1 MLWRRFRRHKRAFTL
16 VELLVAIVIMSI
28 LAISVVLISSAASR
42 TFIRGEET
50 IAADDVKDIVME
62 YIRITLRNAK
72 KVYLSNDPTLM
83 GTSGTPLIAECNM
96 LFAGNVIPA
105 ADGKPVGVSDEYPDG
120 RIYPLGK
127 HNVTVNGIPRT
138 ETVIGGSRTET
149 VIGGYVYHMSSNV
162 DGVLDWDAPT
172 PLFGGTTLKPA
183 TGVYGEYLV
192 GGLTFSPIERRDT
205 SGDNG
210 QGISYAVTVNF
221 TVFRERDVAADGESY
236 TATLAS
242 DVVTFLNLEQRKSP
256 IKEGGKDAGDVK
268 NASSGTYSYIFYS

>member
-16 VELLVAIVIMSI
+16 VELLVAMVIMSI
-28 LAISVVLISSAASR
+28 LAISVFLISSAASR

-62 YIRITLRNAK
+62 YIRITLRSAK

-96 LFAGNVIPA
+96 LFAGNVIPD
-105 ADGKPVGVSDEYPDG
+105 ADGKPVGD

-138 ETVIGGSRTET
+138 ETVIGG
-149 VIGGYVYHMSSNV
+149 YVYHMGSNV

-172 PLFGGTTLKPA
+172 PLFGGTTLEPV
-183 TGVYGEYLV
+183 TEVYGEYLV
-192 GGLTFSPIERRDT
+192 GGLTFMPIVRTEGKE
-205 SGDNG
+205 SGS
-210 QGISYAVTVNF
+210 SYAVTVNF

-242 DVVTFLNLEQRKSP
+242 DVVSFLNLEQRKSP
-256 IKEGGKDAGDVK
+256 IKVGAESAGGVI

>member
-28 LAISVVLISSAASR
+28 LAISVFLISSAASR

-62 YIRITLRNAK
+62 YIRITLRSAK
-72 KVYLSNDPTLM
+72 KVYLSNDPTLI

-96 LFAGNVIPA
+96 LFAGNVIPDA
-105 ADGKPVGVSDEYPDG
+105 AGNPVGVSDEYPRG

-127 HNVTVNGIPRT
+127 RNVTVNGIP
-138 ETVIGGSRTET
+138 RTET

-172 PLFGGTTLKPA
+172 PLFGGTTLEPV
-183 TGVYGEYLV
+183 TEVYGEYLV
-192 GGLTFSPIERRDT
+192 GGLTFTPIVRTEGKE
-205 SGDNG
+205 SGS
-210 QGISYAVTVNF
+210 SYAVTVNF

-242 DVVTFLNLEQRKSP
+242 DVVSFLNLEQRKSP
-256 IKEGGKDAGDVK
+256 VKVGAESAGDVI

>member
-28 LAISVVLISSAASR
+28 LAISVFLISSAASR

-62 YIRITLRNAK
+62 YIGITLRSAK
-72 KVYLSNDPTLM
+72 KVYLSNDPTLV

-96 LFAGNVIPA
+96 LFAGNVIPD
-105 ADGKPVGVSDEYPDG
+105 ADGKPVGD

-127 HNVTVNGIPRT
+127 HNVTVNGIA
-138 ETVIGGSRTET
+138 RTET
-149 VIGGYVYHMSSNV
+149 VIGGYVYHMGSDV
-162 DGVLDWDAPT
+162 DGVLDWGAPA
-172 PLFGGTTLKPA
+172 PLFGGTTLAPA

-192 GGLTFSPIERRDT
+192 GGLTFSPIVREAGKE
-205 SGDNG
+205 SGN
-210 QGISYAVTVNF
+210 SYAVTVNF
-221 TVFRERDVAADGESY
+221 TVFRARDVAADGESY

-256 IKEGGKDAGDVK
+256 IKVGAESAGDVI
-268 NASSGTYSYIFYS
+268 NASGGTYSYIFYS

>member
-16 VELLVAIVIMSI
+16 VELLVAMVIMSI
-28 LAISVVLISSAASR
+28 LAISVFLISSAASR

-62 YIRITLRNAK
+62 YIRITLRSAK

-96 LFAGNVIPA
+96 LFAGNVIPD
-105 ADGKPVGVSDEYPDG
+105 ADGKPVGD

-127 HNVTVNGIPRT
+127 HNVTVNGI
-138 ETVIGGSRTET
+138 SRTET

-172 PLFGGTTLKPA
+172 PLFGGTALEPA

-192 GGLTFSPIERRDT
+192 GGLTFSPIVREVGKE
-205 SGDNG
+205 SGN
-210 QGISYAVTVNF
+210 SYAVTVNF

-256 IKEGGKDAGDVK
+256 IKVGAESAGGVI

>member
-16 VELLVAIVIMSI
+16 VELLVAMVIMSI
-28 LAISVVLISSAASR
+28 LAISVFLISSAASR

-96 LFAGNVIPA
+96 LFAGNVIPD
-105 ADGKPVGVSDEYPDG
+105 ADGKPVGD

-127 HNVTVNGIPRT
+127 HYVTVNGIP
-138 ETVIGGSRTET
+138 RTET

-172 PLFGGTTLKPA
+172 PLFGGTAFAPA

-192 GGLTFSPIERRDT
+192 GGLTFSPIERRDP
-205 SGDNG
+205 SGENG

>member
-16 VELLVAIVIMSI
+16 VELLVAMVIMSI
-28 LAISVVLISSAASR
+28 LAISVFLISSAASR
-42 TFIRGEET
+42 TFVRGEET

-62 YIRITLRNAK
+62 YIRITLRSAK
-72 KVYLSNDPTLM
+72 KVYLSNDPTLI

-96 LFAGNVIPA
+96 LFAGNVIPD
-105 ADGKPVGVSDEYPDG
+105 ADGEPVGD

-127 HNVTVNGIPRT
+127 HNVTVNGIAERD
-138 ETVIGGSRTET
+138 ET

-172 PLFGGTTLKPA
+172 PLFGGETLKPV
-183 TGVYGEYLV
+183 TEVYGEYLV
-192 GGLTFSPIERRDT
+192 GGLTFTPIVRTEGKE
-205 SGDNG
+205 SGS
-210 QGISYAVTVNF
+210 SYAVTVNF

-242 DVVTFLNLEQRKSP
+242 DVVSFLNLEQRKSP
-256 IKEGGKDAGDVK
+256 IKVGAESAGGVI

>member
-28 LAISVVLISSAASR
+28 LAISVFLISSAASR
-42 TFIRGEET
+42 TFVRGEET

-62 YIRITLRNAK
+62 YIRITLRSAK
-72 KVYLSNDPTLM
+72 KVYLSNDPTLI

-96 LFAGNVIPA
+96 LFAGNVIPD
-105 ADGKPVGVSDEYPDG
+105 ADGKPVGD

-127 HNVTVNGIPRT
+127 HNVTVNGIP
-138 ETVIGGSRTET
+138 RTET

-172 PLFGGTTLKPA
+172 PLFGGTTLEPV
-183 TGVYGEYLV
+183 TEVYGEYLV
-192 GGLTFSPIERRDT
+192 GGLTFTPIVRTEGKE
-205 SGDNG
+205 SGS
-210 QGISYAVTVNF
+210 SYAVTVNF

-242 DVVTFLNLEQRKSP
+242 DVVSFLNLEQRKSP
-256 IKEGGKDAGDVK
+256 IKVGAESAGGVI

>member
-16 VELLVAIVIMSI
+16 VELLVAMVIMSI
-28 LAISVVLISSAASR
+28 LAISVFLISSAASR

-62 YIRITLRNAK
+62 YIRITLRSAK
-72 KVYLSNDPTLM
+72 KVYLSNDPTLV

-96 LFAGNVIPA
+96 LFAGNVIPD
-105 ADGKPVGVSDEYPDG
+105 ADGKPVGD

-127 HNVTVNGIPRT
+127 HNVTVNGIP
-138 ETVIGGSRTET
+138 RTET

-172 PLFGGTTLKPA
+172 PLFGGTTLEPV
-183 TGVYGEYLV
+183 TEVYGEYLV
-192 GGLTFSPIERRDT
+192 GGLTFTPIVRTEGKE
-205 SGDNG
+205 SGS
-210 QGISYAVTVNF
+210 SYAVTVNF

-242 DVVTFLNLEQRKSP
+242 DVVSFLNLEQRKSP
-256 IKEGGKDAGDVK
+256 IKVGAESAGGVI

>member
-16 VELLVAIVIMSI
+16 VELLVAMVIMSI
-28 LAISVVLISSAASR
+28 LAISVFLISSAASR

-62 YIRITLRNAK
+62 YIRITLRSAK
-72 KVYLSNDPTLM
+72 KVYLSNDPTLI

-96 LFAGNVIPA
+96 LFAGNVIPD
-105 ADGKPVGVSDEYPDG
+105 ADGKPVGD

-127 HNVTVNGIPRT
+127 HNVTVNGIA
-138 ETVIGGSRTET
+138 RTET

-172 PLFGGTTLKPA
+172 PLFGGTTLEPV
-183 TGVYGEYLV
+183 TEVYGEYLV
-192 GGLTFSPIERRDT
+192 GGLTFTPIVRTEGKE
-205 SGDNG
+205 SGS
-210 QGISYAVTVNF
+210 SYAVTVNF

-242 DVVTFLNLEQRKSP
+242 DVVSFLNLEQRKSP
-256 IKEGGKDAGDVK
+256 IKVGAESAGGVI

>member
-16 VELLVAIVIMSI
+16 VELLVAMVIMSI
-28 LAISVVLISSAASR
+28 LAISVFLISSAASR
-42 TFIRGEET
+42 TFVRGEET

-62 YIRITLRNAK
+62 YIRITLRSAK

-96 LFAGNVIPA
+96 LFAGNVIPD
-105 ADGKPVGVSDEYPDG
+105 ADGEPVGD

-127 HNVTVNGIPRT
+127 HNVTVNGIP
-138 ETVIGGSRTET
+138 RTET

-172 PLFGGTTLKPA
+172 PLFGGTTLEPV
-183 TGVYGEYLV
+183 TEVYGEYLV
-192 GGLTFSPIERRDT
+192 GGLTFTPIVRTEGKE
-205 SGDNG
+205 SGS
-210 QGISYAVTVNF
+210 SYAVTVNF

-242 DVVTFLNLEQRKSP
+242 DVVSFLNLEQRKSP
-256 IKEGGKDAGDVK
+256 IKVGAESAGGVI

>member
-28 LAISVVLISSAASR
+28 LAISVFLISSAASR

-62 YIRITLRNAK
+62 YIRITLRSAK
-72 KVYLSNDPTLM
+72 KVYLSNDPTLI

-96 LFAGNVIPA
+96 LFAGNVIPD
-105 ADGKPVGVSDEYPDG
+105 ADGKPVGD

-127 HNVTVNGIPRT
+127 HNVTVNGIR
-138 ETVIGGSRTET
+138 RTET

-172 PLFGGTTLKPA
+172 PLFGGTTLEPV
-183 TGVYGEYLV
+183 TEVYGEYLV
-192 GGLTFSPIERRDT
+192 GGLTFTPIVRTEGKE
-205 SGDNG
+205 SGS
-210 QGISYAVTVNF
+210 SYAVTVNF

-242 DVVTFLNLEQRKSP
+242 DVVSFLNLEQRKSP
-256 IKEGGKDAGDVK
+256 IKVGAESAGGVI

>member
-28 LAISVVLISSAASR
+28 LAISVFLISSAASR

-62 YIRITLRNAK
+62 YIRITLRSAK

-96 LFAGNVIPA
+96 LFAGNVIPD
-105 ADGKPVGVSDEYPDG
+105 ADGKPVGD

-127 HNVTVNGIPRT
+127 HNVTVNGIR
-138 ETVIGGSRTET
+138 RTET

-172 PLFGGTTLKPA
+172 PLFGGTTLEPV
-183 TGVYGEYLV
+183 TEVYGEYLV
-192 GGLTFSPIERRDT
+192 GGLTFTPIVRTEGKE
-205 SGDNG
+205 SGS
-210 QGISYAVTVNF
+210 SYAVTVNF

>member
-16 VELLVAIVIMSI
+16 VELLVAMVIMSI
-28 LAISVVLISSAASR
+28 LAISVFLISSAASR

-62 YIRITLRNAK
+62 YIRITLRSAK

-96 LFAGNVIPA
+96 LFAGNVIPD
-105 ADGKPVGVSDEYPDG
+105 ADGEPVGD

-127 HNVTVNGIPRT
+127 HNVTVNGIP
-138 ETVIGGSRTET
+138 RTET

-172 PLFGGTTLKPA
+172 PLFGGTTLEPV
-183 TGVYGEYLV
+183 TEVYGEYLV
-192 GGLTFSPIERRDT
+192 GGLTFTPIVRTEGKE
-205 SGDNG
+205 SGS
-210 QGISYAVTVNF
+210 SYAVTVNF

-242 DVVTFLNLEQRKSP
+242 DVVSFLNLEQRKSP
-256 IKEGGKDAGDVK
+256 IKVGAESAGGVI

>member
-16 VELLVAIVIMSI
+16 VELLVAMVIMSI
-28 LAISVVLISSAASR
+28 LAISVFLISSAASR

-62 YIRITLRNAK
+62 YIRITLRSAK
-72 KVYLSNDPTLM
+72 KVYLSNDPTLI

-96 LFAGNVIPA
+96 LFAGNVIPD
-105 ADGKPVGVSDEYPDG
+105 ADGEPVGD

-127 HNVTVNGIPRT
+127 HNVTVNGIP
-138 ETVIGGSRTET
+138 RTET

-172 PLFGGTTLKPA
+172 PLFGGTTLEPV
-183 TGVYGEYLV
+183 TEVYGEYLV
-192 GGLTFSPIERRDT
+192 GGLTFTPIVRTEGKE
-205 SGDNG
+205 SGS
-210 QGISYAVTVNF
+210 SYAVTVNF

-242 DVVTFLNLEQRKSP
+242 DVVSFLNLEQRKSP
-256 IKEGGKDAGDVK
+256 IKVGAESAGGVI

>member
-16 VELLVAIVIMSI
+16 VELLVAMVIMSI
-28 LAISVVLISSAASR
+28 LAISVFLISSAASR

-62 YIRITLRNAK
+62 YIRITLRSAK
-72 KVYLSNDPTLM
+72 KVYLSNDPTLV

-96 LFAGNVIPA
+96 LFAGNVIPD
-105 ADGKPVGVSDEYPDG
+105 ADGKPVGG

-138 ETVIGGSRTET
+138 ETVIGG
-149 VIGGYVYHMSSNV
+149 YVYHMGSNV

-172 PLFGGTTLKPA
+172 PLFGGETLKPA

-192 GGLTFSPIERRDT
+192 GGLTFTPIVRTEGKE
-205 SGDNG
+205 SGS
-210 QGISYAVTVNF
+210 SYAVTVNF

-242 DVVTFLNLEQRKSP
+242 DVVSFLNLEQRKSP
-256 IKEGGKDAGDVK
+256 IKVGAESAGGVI

>member
-16 VELLVAIVIMSI
+16 VELLVAMVIMSI
-28 LAISVVLISSAASR
+28 LAISVFLISSAASR

-62 YIRITLRNAK
+62 YIRITLRSAK
-72 KVYLSNDPTLM
+72 KVYLSNDPTLI

-96 LFAGNVIPA
+96 LFAGNVIPD
-105 ADGKPVGVSDEYPDG
+105 ADGEPVGD

-127 HNVTVNGIPRT
+127 HKVTVNGIAERD
-138 ETVIGGSRTET
+138 ET

-172 PLFGGTTLKPA
+172 PLFGGTTLEPV
-183 TGVYGEYLV
+183 TEVYGEYLV
-192 GGLTFSPIERRDT
+192 GGLTFTPIVRTEGKE
-205 SGDNG
+205 SGS
-210 QGISYAVTVNF
+210 SYAVTVNF

-242 DVVTFLNLEQRKSP
+242 DVVSFLNLEQRKSP
-256 IKEGGKDAGDVK
+256 IKVGAESAGGVI

>member
-28 LAISVVLISSAASR
+28 LAISVFLISSAASR

-62 YIRITLRNAK
+62 YIRITLRSAK

-105 ADGKPVGVSDEYPDG
+105 ADGKPVGVSEEYPKG

-127 HNVTVNGIPRT
+127 HYVTVNGIA
-138 ETVIGGSRTET
+138 RTET

-192 GGLTFSPIERRDT
+192 GGLTFSPIERRDP
-205 SGDNG
+205 SGENG

-242 DVVTFLNLEQRKSP
+242 DVVSFLNLEQRKSP
-256 IKEGGKDAGDVK
+256 IKVGAESAGGVI

>member
-16 VELLVAIVIMSI
+16 VELLVAMVIMSI
-28 LAISVVLISSAASR
+28 LAISVFLISSAASR

-62 YIRITLRNAK
+62 YIRITLRSAK
-72 KVYLSNDPTLM
+72 KVYLSNDPTLI

-96 LFAGNVIPA
+96 LFAGNVIPD
-105 ADGKPVGVSDEYPDG
+105 ADGKPVGD

-127 HNVTVNGIPRT
+127 HNVTVNGIP
-138 ETVIGGSRTET
+138 RTET

-172 PLFGGTTLKPA
+172 PLFGGTTLEPV
-183 TGVYGEYLV
+183 TEVYGEYLV
-192 GGLTFSPIERRDT
+192 GGLTFTPIVRTEGKE
-205 SGDNG
+205 SGN
-210 QGISYAVTVNF
+210 SYAVTVNF

-242 DVVTFLNLEQRKSP
+242 DVVSFLNLEQRKSP
-256 IKEGGKDAGDVK
+256 IKVGAESAGGVI

>member
-16 VELLVAIVIMSI
+16 VELLVAMVIMSI
-28 LAISVVLISSAASR
+28 LAISVFLISSAASR
-42 TFIRGEET
+42 TFVRGEET

-96 LFAGNVIPA
+96 LFAGNVIPD
-105 ADGKPVGVSDEYPDG
+105 ADGTD

-127 HNVTVNGIPRT
+127 HDVTVNGIP
-138 ETVIGGSRTET
+138 RTET

-172 PLFGGTTLKPA
+172 PLFGGTAFAPA
-183 TGVYGEYLV
+183 TDVYGEYLV
-192 GGLTFSPIERRDT
+192 GGLTFTPIVREVGKE
-205 SGDNG
+205 SGN
-210 QGISYAVTVNF
+210 SYAVTVNF

-256 IKEGGKDAGDVK
+256 IKVGAESAGGVI

>member
-16 VELLVAIVIMSI
+16 VELLVAMVIMSI
-28 LAISVVLISSAASR
+28 LAISVFLISSAASR

-62 YIRITLRNAK
+62 YIRITLRSAK
-72 KVYLSNDPTLM
+72 KVYLSNDPTLI

-96 LFAGNVIPA
+96 LFAGNVIPD
-105 ADGKPVGVSDEYPDG
+105 ADGNPVGD

-127 HNVTVNGIPRT
+127 HNVTVNGIP
-138 ETVIGGSRTET
+138 RTET

-172 PLFGGTTLKPA
+172 PLFGGTTLEPV
-183 TGVYGEYLV
+183 TEVYGEYLV
-192 GGLTFSPIERRDT
+192 GGLTFTPIVRTEGKE
-205 SGDNG
+205 SGS
-210 QGISYAVTVNF
+210 SYAVTVNF

-242 DVVTFLNLEQRKSP
+242 DVVSFLNLEQRKSP
-256 IKEGGKDAGDVK
+256 VKVGAESAGGVI

>member
-16 VELLVAIVIMSI
+16 VELLVAMVIMSI
-28 LAISVVLISSAASR
+28 LAISVFLISSAASR

-62 YIRITLRNAK
+62 YIRITLRSAK

-96 LFAGNVIPA
+96 LFAGNVIPD
-105 ADGKPVGVSDEYPDG
+105 ADGEPVGD

-127 HNVTVNGIPRT
+127 HNVTVNGIP
-138 ETVIGGSRTET
+138 RTET

-172 PLFGGTTLKPA
+172 PLFGGETLKPV
-183 TGVYGEYLV
+183 TEVYGEYLV
-192 GGLTFSPIERRDT
+192 GGLTFTPIVRTEGKE
-205 SGDNG
+205 SGS
-210 QGISYAVTVNF
+210 SYAVTVNF

-242 DVVTFLNLEQRKSP
+242 DVVSFLNLEQRKSP
-256 IKEGGKDAGDVK
+256 IKVGAESAGGVI

>member
-16 VELLVAIVIMSI
+16 VELLVAMVIMSI
-28 LAISVVLISSAASR
+28 LAISVFLISSAASR

-62 YIRITLRNAK
+62 YIRITLRSAK
-72 KVYLSNDPTLM
+72 KVYLSNDPTLI

-96 LFAGNVIPA
+96 LFAGNVIPD
-105 ADGKPVGVSDEYPDG
+105 ADGEPVGD

-127 HNVTVNGIPRT
+127 HKVTVNGIP
-138 ETVIGGSRTET
+138 RTET

-172 PLFGGTTLKPA
+172 PLFGGTTLEPV
-183 TGVYGEYLV
+183 TEVYGEYLV
-192 GGLTFSPIERRDT
+192 GGLTFTPIVRTEGKE
-205 SGDNG
+205 SGS
-210 QGISYAVTVNF
+210 SYAVTVNF

-242 DVVTFLNLEQRKSP
+242 DVVSFLNLEQRKSP
-256 IKEGGKDAGDVK
+256 IKVGAESAGGVI

>member
-16 VELLVAIVIMSI
+16 VELLVAMVIMSI
-28 LAISVVLISSAASR
+28 LAISVFLISSAASR

-62 YIRITLRNAK
+62 YIRITLRSAK
-72 KVYLSNDPTLM
+72 KVYLSNDPTLI

-96 LFAGNVIPA
+96 LFAGNVIPD
-105 ADGKPVGVSDEYPDG
+105 ADGKPVGD

-127 HNVTVNGIPRT
+127 HNVTVNGIP
-138 ETVIGGSRTET
+138 RTET

-172 PLFGGTTLKPA
+172 PLFGGTTLEPV
-183 TGVYGEYLV
+183 TEVYGEYLV
-192 GGLTFSPIERRDT
+192 GGLTFTPIVRTEGKE
-205 SGDNG
+205 SGS
-210 QGISYAVTVNF
+210 SYAVTVNF

-242 DVVTFLNLEQRKSP
+242 DVVSFLNLEQRKSP
-256 IKEGGKDAGDVK
+256 IKVGAESAGGVV

>member
-16 VELLVAIVIMSI
+16 VELLVAMVIMSI
-28 LAISVVLISSAASR
+28 LAISVFLISSAASR

-62 YIRITLRNAK
+62 YIRITLRSAK

-96 LFAGNVIPA
+96 LFAGNVIPD
-105 ADGKPVGVSDEYPDG
+105 ADGKPVGG

-138 ETVIGGSRTET
+138 ETVIGG
-149 VIGGYVYHMSSNV
+149 YVYHMGSNV

-172 PLFGGTTLKPA
+172 PLFGGETLKPA
-183 TGVYGEYLV
+183 TEVYGEYLV
-192 GGLTFSPIERRDT
+192 GGLTFTPIVRTEGKE
-205 SGDNG
+205 SGS
-210 QGISYAVTVNF
+210 SYAVTVNF

-242 DVVTFLNLEQRKSP
+242 DVVSFLNLEQRKSP
-256 IKEGGKDAGDVK
+256 IKVGAESAGGVI

>member
-28 LAISVVLISSAASR
+28 LAISVFLISSAASR
-42 TFIRGEET
+42 TFVRGEET

-62 YIRITLRNAK
+62 YIRITLRSAK

-96 LFAGNVIPA
+96 LFAGNVIPDA
-105 ADGKPVGVSDEYPDG
+105 GGKPVGD

-127 HNVTVNGIPRT
+127 HNVTVNGIP
-138 ETVIGGSRTET
+138 RTET

-172 PLFGGTTLKPA
+172 PLFGGTTLEPV
-183 TGVYGEYLV
+183 TEVYGEYLV
-192 GGLTFSPIERRDT
+192 GGLTFTPIVRTEGKE
-205 SGDNG
+205 SGS
-210 QGISYAVTVNF
+210 SYAVTVNF

-242 DVVTFLNLEQRKSP
+242 DVVSFLNLEQRKSP
-256 IKEGGKDAGDVK
+256 IKVGAESAGGVI

>member
-16 VELLVAIVIMSI
+16 VELLVAMVIMSI
-28 LAISVVLISSAASR
+28 LAISVFLISSAASR

-62 YIRITLRNAK
+62 YIRITLRSAK

-96 LFAGNVIPA
+96 LFAGNVIPD
-105 ADGKPVGVSDEYPDG
+105 ADGKPVGD

-138 ETVIGGSRTET
+138 ETVIGG
-149 VIGGYVYHMSSNV
+149 YVYHMGSNV

-172 PLFGGTTLKPA
+172 PLFGGTTLEPV
-183 TGVYGEYLV
+183 TEVYGEYLV
-192 GGLTFSPIERRDT
+192 GGLTFTPIVRTEGKE
-205 SGDNG
+205 SGS
-210 QGISYAVTVNF
+210 SYAVTVNF

-242 DVVTFLNLEQRKSP
+242 DVVSFLNLEQRKSP
-256 IKEGGKDAGDVK
+256 IKVGAESADGVL
-268 NASSGTYSYIFYS
+268 NASGGTYSYIFYS

>member
-16 VELLVAIVIMSI
+16 VELLVAMVIMSI
-28 LAISVVLISSAASR
+28 LAISVFLISSAASR
-42 TFIRGEET
+42 TFVRGEET

-62 YIRITLRNAK
+62 YIRITLRSAK
-72 KVYLSNDPTLM
+72 KVYLSNDPTLI

-96 LFAGNVIPA
+96 LFAGNVIPD
-105 ADGKPVGVSDEYPDG
+105 ADGEPVGD

-127 HNVTVNGIPRT
+127 HKVTVNGIAERD
-138 ETVIGGSRTET
+138 ET

-172 PLFGGTTLKPA
+172 PLFGGETLKPA

-192 GGLTFSPIERRDT
+192 GGLTFTPIVRTEGKE
-205 SGDNG
+205 SGS
-210 QGISYAVTVNF
+210 SYAVTVNF

-242 DVVTFLNLEQRKSP
+242 DVVSFLNLEQRKSP
-256 IKEGGKDAGDVK
+256 IKVGAESAGGVI

>member
-16 VELLVAIVIMSI
+16 VELLVAMVIMSI
-28 LAISVVLISSAASR
+28 LAISVFLISSAASR
-42 TFIRGEET
+42 TFVRGEET

-62 YIRITLRNAK
+62 YIRITLRSAK
-72 KVYLSNDPTLM
+72 KVYLSNDPTLI

-96 LFAGNVIPA
+96 LFAGNVIPD
-105 ADGKPVGVSDEYPDG
+105 ADGEPVGD

-127 HNVTVNGIPRT
+127 HKVTVNGIAERD
-138 ETVIGGSRTET
+138 ET

-172 PLFGGTTLKPA
+172 PLFGGTTLEPV
-183 TGVYGEYLV
+183 TEVYGEYLV
-192 GGLTFSPIERRDT
+192 GGLTFTPIVRTEGKE
-205 SGDNG
+205 SGN
-210 QGISYAVTVNF
+210 SYAVTVNF

-242 DVVTFLNLEQRKSP
+242 DVVSFLNLEQRKSP
-256 IKEGGKDAGDVK
+256 IKVGAESAGGVI

>member
-16 VELLVAIVIMSI
+16 VELLVAMVIMSI
-28 LAISVVLISSAASR
+28 LAISVFLISSAASR
-42 TFIRGEET
+42 TFVRGEET

-62 YIRITLRNAK
+62 YIRITLRSAK
-72 KVYLSNDPTLM
+72 KVYLSNDPTLI

-96 LFAGNVIPA
+96 LFAGNVIPD
-105 ADGKPVGVSDEYPDG
+105 ADGEPVGD

-127 HNVTVNGIPRT
+127 HNVTVNGIP
-138 ETVIGGSRTET
+138 RTET

-172 PLFGGTTLKPA
+172 PLFGGTTLEPV
-183 TGVYGEYLV
+183 TEVYGEYLV
-192 GGLTFSPIERRDT
+192 GGLTFTPIVRTEGKE
-205 SGDNG
+205 SGS
-210 QGISYAVTVNF
+210 SYAVTVNF

-242 DVVTFLNLEQRKSP
+242 DVVSFLNLEQRKSP
-256 IKEGGKDAGDVK
+256 IKVGAESAGGVI

>member
-28 LAISVVLISSAASR
+28 LAISVFLISSAASR

-62 YIRITLRNAK
+62 YIRITLRSAK
-72 KVYLSNDPTLM
+72 KVYLSNDPTLI

-96 LFAGNVIPA
+96 LFAGNVILD
-105 ADGKPVGVSDEYPDG
+105 ADGKPVGDRV
-120 RIYPLGK
+120 YPLGK
-127 HNVTVNGIPRT
+127 HNVTVNGIPR
-138 ETVIGGSRTET
+138 SET
-149 VIGGYVYHMSSNV
+149 VIGGYVYHMGSNV

-172 PLFGGTTLKPA
+172 PLFGGTTLEPA

-192 GGLTFSPIERRDT
+192 GGLTFTPIVRTEGKE
-205 SGDNG
+205 SGN
-210 QGISYAVTVNF
+210 SYAVTVNF

-242 DVVTFLNLEQRKSP
+242 DVVSFLNLEQRKSP
-256 IKEGGKDAGDVK
+256 IKVGAESAGGVI

>member
-28 LAISVVLISSAASR
+28 LAISVFLISSAASR

-62 YIRITLRNAK
+62 YIRITLRSAK

-96 LFAGNVIPA
+96 LFAGNVIPD
-105 ADGKPVGVSDEYPDG
+105 ADGKPVGD

-127 HNVTVNGIPRT
+127 HNVTVNGIR
-138 ETVIGGSRTET
+138 RTET

-172 PLFGGTTLKPA
+172 PLFGGTTLEPV
-183 TGVYGEYLV
+183 TEVYGEYLV
-192 GGLTFSPIERRDT
+192 GGLTFTPIVRTEGKE
-205 SGDNG
+205 SGS
-210 QGISYAVTVNF
+210 SYAVTVNF

-242 DVVTFLNLEQRKSP
+242 DVVSFLNLEQRKSP
-256 IKEGGKDAGDVK
+256 IKVGAESAGGVI

>member
-28 LAISVVLISSAASR
+28 LAISVFLISSAASR

-62 YIRITLRNAK
+62 YIRITLRSAK

-96 LFAGNVIPA
+96 LFAGNVIP
-105 ADGKPVGVSDEYPDG
+105 DGDGEPVGD

-127 HNVTVNGIPRT
+127 HKVTVNGIAERD
-138 ETVIGGSRTET
+138 ET

-172 PLFGGTTLKPA
+172 PLFGGTTLEPV
-183 TGVYGEYLV
+183 TEVYGEYLV
-192 GGLTFSPIERRDT
+192 GGLTFTPIVRTEGKE
-205 SGDNG
+205 SGS
-210 QGISYAVTVNF
+210 SYAVTVNF

-242 DVVTFLNLEQRKSP
+242 DVVSFLNLEQRKSP
-256 IKEGGKDAGDVK
+256 VKVGAESAGGVI

>member
-16 VELLVAIVIMSI
+16 VELLVAMVIMSI
-28 LAISVVLISSAASR
+28 LAISVFLISSAASR

-62 YIRITLRNAK
+62 YIRITLRSAK

-96 LFAGNVIPA
+96 LFAGNVIPD
-105 ADGKPVGVSDEYPDG
+105 ADGEPVGD

-127 HNVTVNGIPRT
+127 HNVTVNGIA
-138 ETVIGGSRTET
+138 RTET

-172 PLFGGTTLKPA
+172 PLFGGETLKPV
-183 TGVYGEYLV
+183 TEVYGEYLV
-192 GGLTFSPIERRDT
+192 GGLTFTPIVRTEGKE
-205 SGDNG
+205 SGS
-210 QGISYAVTVNF
+210 SYAVTVNF

-242 DVVTFLNLEQRKSP
+242 DVVSFLNLEQRKSP
-256 IKEGGKDAGDVK
+256 IKVGAESAGGVI
-268 NASSGTYSYIFYS
+268 NAASGTYSYIFYS

>member
-16 VELLVAIVIMSI
+16 VELLVAMVIMSI
-28 LAISVVLISSAASR
+28 LAISVFLISSAASR
-42 TFIRGEET
+42 TFVRGEET

-62 YIRITLRNAK
+62 YIRITLRSAK
-72 KVYLSNDPTLM
+72 KVYLSNDPTLI

-96 LFAGNVIPA
+96 LFAGNVIPD
-105 ADGKPVGVSDEYPDG
+105 ADGKPVGG

-127 HNVTVNGIPRT
+127 HNVTVNGIP
-138 ETVIGGSRTET
+138 RTET

-172 PLFGGTTLKPA
+172 PLFGGTTLEPV
-183 TGVYGEYLV
+183 TEVYGEYLV
-192 GGLTFSPIERRDT
+192 GGLTFTPIVRTEGKE
-205 SGDNG
+205 SGS
-210 QGISYAVTVNF
+210 SYAVTVNF

-242 DVVTFLNLEQRKSP
+242 DVVSFLNLEQRKSP
-256 IKEGGKDAGDVK
+256 IKVGAESAGGVI